1 MMENYSALRNKEI
14 LSHAIT
20 WINPK
25 DIMLSSQSDETIC
38 SVRENVN
45 YYAINVNISWMERQK
60 MMKINSLNKL
70 RLSPWKIIHKNII
83 LEQTFKSESRITY

>member
-25 DIMLSSQSDETIC
+25 DIMLSSQSDETIARGWRGR
-38 SVRENVN
+38 VKWGIVQWE
-45 YYAINVNISWMERQK
+45 
-60 MMKINSLNKL
+60 
-70 RLSPWKIIHKNII
+70 
-83 LEQTFKSESRITY
+83 